1 MLHVRDPND
10 YHPNLKNFESSGE
23 NKSESEK
30 RINNGKESNSNNSS
44 SSKRQLRLR
53 LCLHLI
59 CPGNINRPVTLA
71 HHMLRL

>member
-44 SSKRQLRLR
+44 SSKR
-53 LCLHLI
+53 
-59 CPGNINRPVTLA
+59 
-71 HHMLRL
+71 